1 MPKPYTE
8 CEPGATVAALYV
20 RSDGPYVGRPDVD
33 AWTEERDA
41 RTYPGPLPVVAH
53 PPCARW
59 GNLWWSARHKGLGLG
74 DDDGCFAAA
83 VASVRR
89 WGGVLEHPSSSR
101 AWARFGLV
109 PPPSAGW
116 ARNPFAPREWTANV
130 HQRNYGHRA
139 LKRTWLL
146 YVGDR
151 TPPPLDWGDPES
163 PEAWVTWGATGAET
177 RARGVEVMC
186 KRERELTPAPFV
198 ELLLG
203 LARGCRE

>member
-1 MPKPYTE
+1 MSKSYTE
-8 CEPGATVAALYV
+8 DAGGATVAALYV
-20 RSDGPYVGRPDVD
+20 RLDGPYIGRPDVD

-89 WGGVLEHPSSSR
+89 WGGVLEHPAHSR

-130 HQRNYGHRA
+130 FQRNYGHRA

-151 TPPPLDWGDPES
+151 PPP
-163 PEAWVTWGATGAET
+163 
-177 RARGVEVMC
+177 
-186 KRERELTPAPFV
+186 PA
-198 ELLLG
+198 G
-203 LARGCRE
+203 LARPGVASRLGDLGRQGGADQGAWRRRYGQARKGADPRSFRRPAVGAGSEVA